1 MEDGRSLQHLSSATL
16 ADQAY
21 EALREAI
28 ISGELASKEKVTE
41 RGLAERLAV
50 SPTPVREALRRLEQ
64 DRLVERRGPRLV
76 QVADLEG
83 PAADE
88 LRFVEGS
95 LRAVAARLAAGNATA
110 IQLGRMEQLLDEGDR
125 ELARLAASDRSPDTL
140 TADDLAPVL
149 DVTRRFHAA
158 LNEGCNNPVVLRML
172 SLVDAF
178 SLAGRRRRLAGE
190 LGVADDRSALERFQQ
205 HRAIFEAVRAG
216 DGDTAE
222 RLMREHSAVDTFA
235 KAKA

>member
-1 MEDGRSLQHLSSATL
+1 MEDGRSLKHLSSATL

-28 ISGELASKEKVTE
+28 ISGELASQEKVTE

-76 QVADLEG
+76 QVVDFGGQVAE
-83 PAADE
+83 E
-88 LRFVEGS
+88 LRLVEGA
-95 LRAVAARLAAGNATA
+95 LRAVAARLAARNATP
-110 IQLGRMEQLLDEGDR
+110 IQLGRMEQLLDEGDAALR
-125 ELARLAASDRSPDTL
+125 RLEGSERSPGTL
-140 TADDLAPVL
+140 RADDLAPVL
-149 DVTRRFHAA
+149 EVTRHFHAA

-178 SLAGRRRRLAGE
+178 SLAGSRRRLAGE
-190 LGVADDRSALERFQQ
+190 LGVADHRSSLERYQQ

-222 RLMREHSAVDTFA
+222 RLMREHAAVDTYA
-235 KAKA
+235 KA

>member
-1 MEDGRSLQHLSSATL
+1 LKQLSSPTL

-28 ISGELASKEKVTE
+28 ISGELASREKVTE

-88 LRFVEGS
+88 LRLVEGA
-95 LRAVAARLAAGNATA
+95 LRAVAARLAAGCATA
-110 IQLGRMEQLLDEGDR
+110 IQLDRMEQLLDEGDV
-125 ELARLAASDRSPDTL
+125 ELARLEASDRSPDTL
-140 TADDLAPVL
+140 TADDLASLL

-172 SLVDAF
+172 SLVEAF

-190 LGVADDRSALERFQQ
+190 LGDADDRPARERFRQ

-216 DGDTAE
+216 DGVTAE
-222 RLMREHSAVDTFA
+222 RLMREHAAVDTFA
-235 KAKA
+235 RT

>member
-1 MEDGRSLQHLSSATL
+1 LQHLSSATL

-21 EALREAI
+21 DALREAI

-76 QVADLEG
+76 QVVDLEG
-83 PAADE
+83 RAAGE
-88 LRFVEGS
+88 VRLVEGA

-110 IQLGRMEQLLDEGDR
+110 IQLQRMEQLLDEGDAA
-125 ELARLAASDRSPDTL
+125 LARLEGSARSLGTL
-140 TADDLAPVL
+140 TAEDVAPVL
-149 DVTRRFHAA
+149 DITRRFHAA

-178 SLAGRRRRLAGE
+178 SLAGRRRRLADE
-190 LGVADDRSALERFQQ
+190 FGVADDRSARERFQQ
-205 HRAIFEAVRAG
+205 HRTIFEAVRAG

-222 RLMREHSAVDTFA
+222 RLMREHADTEVVPTT
-235 KAKA
+235 

>member
-1 MEDGRSLQHLSSATL
+1 MEPLSTTTL

-21 EALREAI
+21 DALREAI
-28 ISGELASKEKVTE
+28 ISGELASLEKVTE
-41 RGLAERLAV
+41 RGLAERLNV

-76 QVADLEG
+76 QVADLG
-83 PAADE
+83 GSAAGE
-88 LRFVEGS
+88 LRLAEGAM
-95 LRAVAARLAAGNATA
+95 RAVAAHLAATNATA
-110 IQLGRMEQLLDEGDR
+110 IQLQRMEQLLDEGDAA
-125 ELARLAASDRSPDTL
+125 LARLEASGRTAETL
-140 TADDLAPVL
+140 TVDDLAPIL

-178 SLAGRRRRLAGE
+178 SLAGRRRRLAEE
-190 LGVADDRSALERFQQ
+190 LDAADDRSARDRFRQ
-205 HRAIFEAVRAG
+205 HRAIFDAVRAG

-222 RLMREHSAVDTFA
+222 RLMREHAAVDTPA
-235 KAKA
+235 STTT

>member
-1 MEDGRSLQHLSSATL
+1 MGDGRSLQHLSSATL

-28 ISGELASKEKVTE
+28 ISGELASLEKVTE

-88 LRFVEGS
+88 LRFVEGA

-125 ELARLAASDRSPDTL
+125 ELARFDAAGRSPDAL

-190 LGVADDRSALERFQQ
+190 LGVDDHRSARERFQQ
-205 HRAIFEAVRAG
+205 HRVIFEAVRAG

-235 KAKA
+235 KT